1 MNEINMNEIIG
12 LDTLVNQLNDQ
23 IGYMGN
29 NLIQIIEELDYL
41 KQEYLKLIQINQ
53 RLVNE
58 LYEKNNRIHRHD
70 IRNTIMRY

>member
-1 MNEINMNEIIG
+1 MEHINEIID

-23 IGYMGN
+23 IGHMGN
-29 NLIQIIEELDYL
+29 NLIQVVEELDYF
-41 KQEYLKLIQINQ
+41 KEEYLKLIQINK
-53 RLVNE
+53 RLISE